1 MALFQQLRR
10 HFCRQL
16 WSGDGGLYKLRPG
29 REISQKSPALTNL
42 QKMNAVV
49 STNRFIS
56 SAIQRFQLDSE
67 LLPEITD

>member
-1 MALFQQLRR
+1 MALSQQLRR
-10 HFCRQL
+10 LSSPQL
-16 WSGDGGLYKLRPG
+16 WSGEGGLYKLRPG

-49 STNRFIS
+49 STDRFIPS
-56 SAIQRFQLDSE
+56 GIQRFQVDSE